1 MRTATKALAA
11 VIALTLLPLS
21 ALPASAAPR
30 LDWKP
35 CATEASP
42 TLECAD
48 LVVPL
53 DRTSG
58 KTISI
63 ALAKLPATDPARRIG
78 SLLTNP
84 GGPGGSGVEVLKY
97 GGQGFALDKPEMAE
111 ARQRF
116 DVIGFDPRGVGNSK
130 PAVSCGP
137 NLHDPAV
144 SRFPKSRADY
154 EKLIAHN
161 RASGQD
167 CLKRT
172 GPELSHVDTWSAAE
186 DIESIRVALG
196 EPKVNWL
203 GVSYG
208 TELGAAYAEKYPKRI
223 RTMVLDGAVDHSRPT
238 RQAVLDEA
246 VATERALNDFAKW
259 CTTSD
264 ECVLRGKDVL
274 ATYDALMR
282 TPGGVPSKQLG
293 RNVTAEEMSSGAYGY
308 LTLPFLWPYLAKGIE
323 AATAGKPDAYG
334 LLPHSQLDPTYGA
347 YRSIGCHDF
356 GSPFTGYA
364 DLKAM
369 ELTVKVLAPHSWR
382 YSEFWDMASGC
393 AGWPVA
399 SAYLPRPQKV
409 RGAAP
414 ILVVGGEHDPATPL
428 VWARGLARNIENSAL
443 LVDAGYGHTGLL
455 NSACVRTE
463 EVKYLVSGLT
473 PGPGMVC
480 R

>member
-1 MRTATKALAA
+1 MKTKALAA
-11 VIALTLLPLS
+11 VTALTLLPLS
-21 ALPASAAPR
+21 ALPASAAPGI
-30 LDWKP
+30 DWKP
-35 CATEASP
+35 CATDYAP

-48 LVVPL
+48 LRV
-53 DRTSG
+53 SG
-58 KTISI
+58 GEFSI
-63 ALAKLPATDPARRIG
+63 ALAKLPATEPARRVG

-84 GGPGGSGVEVLKY
+84 GGPGGSGVTVLKY
-97 GGQGFALDKPEMAE
+97 GGLGIALDRPEMAE
-111 ARQRF
+111 AKKRF
-116 DVIGFDPRGVGNSK
+116 DIIGFDPRGVGASK
-130 PAVSCGP
+130 PAITCGP
-137 NLHDPAV
+137 TLHDPSI

-161 RASGQD
+161 KASGQD

-172 GPELSHVDTWSAAE
+172 GPALSRVDTWHAAD

-208 TELGAAYAEKYPKRI
+208 SELGAVYAEKYPKRV

-238 RQAVLDEA
+238 RQTVLEEA
-246 VATERALNDFAKW
+246 IATEGALNDFAKW

-264 ECVLRGKDVL
+264 ECALRGKDVI
-274 ATYDALMR
+274 ATYDGLMR

-293 RNVTAEEMSSGAYGY
+293 RNMTAEELATGVYGGII
-308 LTLPFLWPYLAKGIE
+308 LPMLWPEVAKGI
-323 AATAGKPDAYG
+323 ATATAEKPDAGG
-334 LLPHSQLDPTYGA
+334 LLPWAQLDPSYGA
-347 YRSIGCHDF
+347 YRAIGCHDF
-356 GSPFTGYA
+356 GSPFTSYA
-364 DLKAM
+364 DMKAM
-369 ELTVKVLAPHSWR
+369 QGLVKALAPHSWR

-399 SAYLPRPQKV
+399 SAYLPRPQQV

-428 VWARGLARNIENSAL
+428 VWARGLARNIENSTL

-463 EVKYLVSGLT
+463 EVKYLVSGVT
-473 PGPGMVC
+473 PAPGTVC

>member
-1 MRTATKALAA
+1 MKTLAA
-11 VIALTLLPLS
+11 LTALTLLPLS
-21 ALPASAAPR
+21 AMPASAAPGI
-30 LDWKP
+30 DWKP
-35 CATEASP
+35 CATEYAP
-42 TLECAD
+42 TLECAK
-48 LVVPL
+48 LQV
-53 DRTSG
+53 SG
-58 KTISI
+58 VFSI
-63 ALAKLPATDPARRIG
+63 ALAKLPATDPARRVG

-84 GGPGGSGVEVLKY
+84 GGPGGSGVTVLKY

-111 ARQRF
+111 VRQRF
-116 DVIGFDPRGVGNSK
+116 DVIGFDPRGVGAST
-130 PAVSCGP
+130 PAITCGP
-137 NLHDPAV
+137 DLHDPAV

-161 RASGQD
+161 RVSGAE

-172 GPELSHVDTWSAAE
+172 GPGLTHVDTWSAAD
-186 DIESIRVALG
+186 DIESIRIALG

-208 TELGAAYAEKYPKRI
+208 SELGAAYAEKYPKRI
-223 RTMVLDGAVDHSRPT
+223 RAMVLDGAVDHSRPT

-246 VATERALNDFAKW
+246 IATEGALNDFAKW

-264 ECVLRGKDVL
+264 ECVLRGKDVI

-293 RNVTAEEMSSGAYGY
+293 RNVTAEEMASGLYGSII
-308 LTLPFLWPYLAKGIE
+308 LPMFWPDLAKAVE
-323 AATAGKPDAYG
+323 AARAGNADG
-334 LLPHSQLDPTYGA
+334 LLPYAQLDPSYGA
-347 YRSIGCHDF
+347 YRAIGCHDF
-356 GSPFTGYA
+356 GSPFTSYA
-364 DLKAM
+364 DMKAM
-369 ELTVKVLAPHSWR
+369 QGLVKALAPHSWR

-399 SAYLPRPQKV
+399 SAYLPRPQHV

-428 VWARGLARNIENSAL
+428 VWAKGLARNIENSML

-455 NSACVRTE
+455 NSGCVRTE
-463 EVKYLVSGLT
+463 EVKYLVSGVT
-473 PGPGMVC
+473 PAPGTVC